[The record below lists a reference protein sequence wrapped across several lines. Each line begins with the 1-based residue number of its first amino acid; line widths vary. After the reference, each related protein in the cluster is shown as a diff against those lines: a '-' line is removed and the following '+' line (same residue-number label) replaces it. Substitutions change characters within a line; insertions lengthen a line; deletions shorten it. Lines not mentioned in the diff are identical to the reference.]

1 MIIEYMSILLCN
13 LIMFQGT
20 KDKTAG
26 EQHGKYIPPHIFHP
40 QEMIVSHEPIA
51 IPAHYWVDGPATWL
65 AAQKFHAFP
74 PSKHHM

>member
-1 MIIEYMSILLCN
+1 
-13 LIMFQGT
+13 MFQGT

-40 QEMIVSHEPIA
+40 KEMLVSHEPIA